1 MVCSG
6 NPNMNKA
13 EHKIMFF
20 GKQTLFVDHHTT
32 QNGHRAGVLPGLEQ
46 ENSMILELHPRE
58 ELQRGQNGDA
68 PNAEKPQ

>member
-32 QNGHRAGVLPGLEQ
+32 QDGHRAGVLPGLRGAGKFYD
-46 ENSMILELHPRE
+46 PRAASQGGTSE
-58 ELQRGQNGDA
+58 RAERGCS
-68 PNAEKPQ
+68 